1 MKTFDEQVHA
11 DVQRTLEEDVGT
23 GDLIAALIP
32 TDRRAVA
39 TIICRESAVI
49 CGRPWVNEVLRQ
61 TAPAA
66 QIHWFLNDGDVRRYV
81 PPHSMSQACH
91 AVYLNLF

>member
-23 GDLIAALIP
+23 GDLTAALIP

-49 CGRPWVNEVLRQ
+49 CVLNGIQ
-61 TAPAA
+61 
-66 QIHWFLNDGDVRRYV
+66 N
-81 PPHSMSQACH
+81 
-91 AVYLNLF
+91 